1 VRTVFTYGLIAAG
14 QAERINGKFVADS
27 ASQLEWNFI
36 LSEGADGTESALAP
50 IDLDYHN
57 MHIPCDVH
65 QARRLVRHSH

>member
-36 LSEGADGTESALAP
+36 LSEGADGTESA
-50 IDLDYHN
+50 H
-57 MHIPCDVH
+57 
-65 QARRLVRHSH
+65 